1 MIYSPSLSSRFLAN
15 RTLNVKNPL
24 ETKNSFV
31 HAKQDKNRQLI
42 KTIQK
47 MQTLK
52 SPKSFQFTSY
62 SHDQKLL
69 KTRTISRKFFFFK
82 RRNTQIVF

>member
-31 HAKQDKNRQLI
+31 HAKQAADQNYPESKNANSQVT
-42 KTIQK
+42 K
-47 MQTLK
+47 
-52 SPKSFQFTSY
+52 
-62 SHDQKLL
+62 
-69 KTRTISRKFFFFK
+69 
-82 RRNTQIVF
+82 

>member
-31 HAKQDKNRQLI
+31 HAKQQKNRQLI
-42 KTIQK
+42 KTIQSVK

-52 SPKSFQFTSY
+52 SPNSFQFTSY
-62 SHDQKLL
+62 SNDQKLL
-69 KTRTISRKFFFFK
+69 KTRTISRK
-82 RRNTQIVF
+82 T